1 MGILTLFMPL
11 LHNPLAKVADW
22 LTDYENYETSGAHEA
37 AFVRKMFVLDFIT
50 SFLPIFLTAFV
61 YVPFGNT
68 IVPHLNILPW
78 IVRIAGCQED
88 CTIKSTEF
96 SVDPER
102 LKYQIIYF
110 AISGQLMN
118 FINEM
123 VLPFLKRLGS
133 HSVKNFQSGHFTK
146 MAWETSEVNYDDIE
160 EEASFLSRVRN
171 EAELDEY
178 DVNTDFREMCEQ
190 FGYLS
195 LFSVVWPLT
204 GMAFFLGDWVELR
217 SDAVKICYE
226 MKRPIPWRVDS
237 IGHWVEHLSFMSWLG
252 SLSSSALVYLFSG
265 GGLGSEGK
273 WFDVK
278 VGAIFTIFFSEHIY
292 LIARLLVRFA
302 LGKIESPGAKQ
313 QRAERYRMRKSL
325 LDEDF
330 HKEVQEN
337 PAVVTVEKIETHESC
352 HDEELST
359 LESRFWSRQKTISE
373 QVNFASCLI
382 SKGARQM
389 GNDKLH

>member
-11 LHNPLAKVADW
+11 LHGPLSTIAGW
-22 LTDYENYETSGAHEA
+22 LTDYENHETSGAHETA
-37 AFVRKMFVLDFIT
+37 LVQKMFVLDFIT

-68 IVPHLNILPW
+68 IVPHLDLLPW
-78 IVRIAGCQED
+78 IVKISGCKED
-88 CTIKSTEF
+88 CMVKTEF

-123 VLPFLKRLGS
+123 VVPFLKRFGS
-133 HSVKNFQSGHFTK
+133 HRVKRFQDGKYSK
-146 MAWETSEVNYDDIE
+146 MSWNKSQTNYDDIE
-160 EEASFLSRVRN
+160 EEASFLARVRS
-171 EAELDEY
+171 EAELDDY

-190 FGYLS
+190 FGYLT

-204 GMAFFLGDWVELR
+204 GIAFFLGDWIELR

-237 IGHWVEHLSFMSWLG
+237 IGQWVEHLSFMTWLA
-252 SLSSSALVYLFSG
+252 SLSSSTLVYLFSAES
-265 GGLGSEGK
+265 LGSDGA
-273 WFDVK
+273 WFDPR
-278 VGAIFTIFFSEHIY
+278 VGAILTIFFSEHLY

-302 LGKIESPGAKQ
+302 LSTVESPGRKM
-313 QRAERYRMRKSL
+313 QRAERYRLRKSL
-325 LDEDF
+325 LEENF
-330 HKEVQEN
+330 HEN
-337 PAVVTVEKIETHESC
+337 LHKIPVIAEMEKTETYRSNV
-352 HDEELST
+352 DEEIST

-373 QVNFASCLI
+373 QINFGSHLI
-382 SKGARQM
+382 SKGSQQM
-389 GNDKLH
+389 GTD